1 MFGKDNDMELWDLY
15 DKNGNR
21 TGEVWERRHGNYR
34 DIPAGRYHLVSDILV
49 QHRDGTY
56 LLTKR
61 HMDKDIYPGF
71 WEASAGGSA
80 QLDEGPEECAKRELF
95 EETGILCDRF
105 ELIKITFS
113 NRSPSLIYSYLAR
126 VDCDKNSV
134 VLQEGETTE
143 YKWVD
148 AAGLIE
154 YATSELAIKS
164 RRNDRIQMGRCRG
177 IDRIRDFGACHQ
189 IER

>member
-1 MFGKDNDMELWDLY
+1 MDMELWDLY
-15 DKNGNR
+15 DKNGKR
-21 TGEVWERRHGNYR
+21 TGEVWERSYGNYR
-34 DIPAGRYHLVSDILV
+34 NIPEGRYHLVSDILV
-49 QHRDGTY
+49 QHRDGSF

-61 HMDKDIYPGF
+61 HLGKDLYPGY

-80 QLDEGPEECAKRELF
+80 QLGEDPEACAKRELF
-95 EETGILCDRF
+95 EETGILCDSL
-105 ELIKITFS
+105 ELVKITFS

-154 YATSELAIKS
+154 YAESELAIKTS
-164 RRNDRIQMGRCRG
+164 VERYKSFYDKVRAQIG
-177 IDRIRDFGACHQ
+177 ININGMEPSHVDK
-189 IER
+189 